1 MSEIRQVGSEVQV
14 RAAIARAANAT
25 GVDFDYLLAQAKIES
40 SLDPSARAGTSSAAG
55 LYQFTTSTW
64 LSTLSRHGAEHGLD
78 WTSGIS
84 GNPALRER
92 AMALRFDPHISALM
106 AGELANDNKADL
118 TASLGRTPD
127 AAELYL
133 AHFLG
138 SDGASRFL
146 NGLAT
151 NPSQSAAGL
160 MPAAAG
166 ANRAIFYGP
175 GGARSLSEVM
185 GLVRS
190 KVSGAMEGDAPDF
203 AAMLADPN
211 AVPLQPVIP
220 GGPVAQAFHAAAA
233 QAAPADSAPVPSMAD
248 TLRQT
253 FALDSKSSAAPGH
266 VRLAYARLSQLGF

>member
-78 WTSGIS
+78 WASGIS

-106 AGELANDNKADL
+106 AGELANDNRADL
-118 TASLGRTPD
+118 TSSLGRTPD
-127 AAELYL
+127 SAELYL

-138 SDGASRFL
+138 SEGASRFL

-151 NPSQSAAGL
+151 DPTQSAAAL
-160 MPAAAG
+160 LPAAAG

-190 KVSGAMEGDAPDF
+190 KVSGAMEGVEPDF
-203 AAMLADPN
+203 ATILADPSA
-211 AVPLQPVIP
+211 AVPTPIP
-220 GGPVAQAFHAAAA
+220 GGPVAQEFHVAAA
-233 QAAPADSAPVPSMAD
+233 QAAPEAPRAMASMAE

-253 FALDSKSSAAPGH
+253 FALDSKSSTAPGH
-266 VRLAYARLSQLGF
+266 VRMAYARLSEMGF